1 LRIATRSEKLLR
13 AMPRDRDPTLPP
25 VEEPTDPSFIPS
37 LEDPT
42 EPIGFRDEPTAPAE
56 PRTGKYQPPIPPW
69 LAAVPDAP
77 PRPARP
83 TDPMFWPVVVF
94 VTILLAGIG
103 IMLLSQPS
111 GRGNAAPATL
121 SP

>member
-1 LRIATRSEKLLR
+1 LRIAARSEKLLL

-25 VEEPTDPSFIPS
+25 VEDPTDPSFLPPV
-37 LEDPT
+37 EDPT

-56 PRTGKYQPPIPPW
+56 PRTAKYQQPVPPW
-69 LAAVPDAP
+69 LATPEPP
-77 PRPARP
+77 PRPVRQA
-83 TDPMFWPVVVF
+83 DPMFWPVVVF

-103 IMLLSQPS
+103 VMLLSQPS
-111 GRGNAAPATL
+111 GRAHSTL